1 MALAAVR
8 PEMLTAGLAFG
19 LATGFLMSL
28 AYILSRVYV
37 VRRGGH
43 PIRLLVLSHVVIGIA
58 CTALLALIWP
68 VYARFGNSI
77 EPYVLGL
84 PHSLAWVVGWV
95 LATFFVLVAYH
106 ATGRDERG

>member
-1 MALAAVR
+1 VTGTRDRIRNLLLGIYAV
-8 PEMLTAGLAFG
+8 
-19 LATGFLMSL
+19 
-28 AYILSRVYV
+28 
-37 VRRGGH
+37 
-43 PIRLLVLSHVVIGIA
+43 
-58 CTALLALIWP
+58 CCLLALIWP

-95 LATFFVLVAYH
+95 LVTFFVLVAYH